1 MSTINTP
8 CDLALDA
15 VKALL
20 PYQPGKPIDELERE
34 LGLTNIVKLASNEN
48 PLGPSDLVKQA
59 IQKSINEVSLYPDG
73 NGFALKQALAK
84 KNGITSEMIT
94 LGNGSN
100 DVLDIIARVFLTQG
114 REAIFSEYAFVV
126 YAIATQAVNAT
137 ARVAK
142 AKPLSSSD
150 AYGHDLEAM
159 AKLVTDK
166 TAVIFIAN
174 PNNPTG
180 TWLNPSELEAFIA
193 SVPKHIVVVLDE
205 AYCEYLEQETAFD
218 SMLWLQHYPNLIIT
232 RTFSK
237 AYGLA
242 GLRVGYAVSQ
252 PNVADLLNRI
262 RQPFNVNSIALAAAE
277 AALSDQAYIE
287 QSREL
292 NQQGLQQLADG
303 FERLGLPYIPSV
315 GNFICVD
322 VGEKSSDVYQSLLRE
337 GVIVRP
343 VAGYNM
349 PRHLRV
355 SVGLY
360 EQNITLL
367 QALEKVLPSV

>member
-242 GLRVGYAVSQ
+242 GLRIGYAVSQ

>member
-48 PLGPSDLVKQA
+48 PLGPSLLVKQA
-59 IQKSINEVSLYPDG
+59 IEKSIDEVSLYPDG
-73 NGFALKQALAK
+73 NGFALKQALANK
-84 KNGITSEMIT
+84 HSITSEMIT

-100 DVLDIIARVFLTQG
+100 DVLDIIARVFLSEG

-142 AKPLSSSD
+142 AKPLGGDD
-150 AYGHDLEAM
+150 AYGHDLTTM
-159 AKLVTDK
+159 AELLTDK

-180 TWLNPSELEAFIA
+180 TWLDPAELETFIA

-205 AYCEYLEQETAFD
+205 AYCEYLQPETAFD
-218 SMLWLQHYPNLIIT
+218 SMQWLAHYPNLIIT

-252 PNVADLLNRI
+252 PAVADLLNRI

-277 AALSDQAYIE
+277 AALSDPAYIE

-303 FERLGLPYIPSV
+303 FDRLGLAYIPSV
-315 GNFICVD
+315 GNFICVE
-322 VGEKSSDVYQSLLRE
+322 VGDNSADVYQGLLKQ

-343 VAGYNM
+343 VAAYNM

-355 SVGLY
+355 SVGLA
-360 EQNITLL
+360 EQNIALL
-367 QALEKVLPSV
+367 EALEKVLPGV

>member
-48 PLGPSDLVKQA
+48 PLGPSLLVKQA
-59 IQKSINEVSLYPDG
+59 IEKSIDEVSLYPDG
-73 NGFALKQALAK
+73 NGFALKQALANK
-84 KNGITSEMIT
+84 HGITSEMIT

-100 DVLDIIARVFLTQG
+100 DVLDIIARVFLSEG

-142 AKPLSSSD
+142 AKPLGGDD
-150 AYGHDLEAM
+150 AYGHDLTTM
-159 AKLVTDK
+159 AELLTDK

-180 TWLNPSELEAFIA
+180 TWLDPAELETFIA

-205 AYCEYLEQETAFD
+205 AYCEYLQPETAFD
-218 SMLWLQHYPNLIIT
+218 SMQWLAHYPNLIIT

-252 PNVADLLNRI
+252 PAVADLLNRI

-277 AALSDQAYIE
+277 AALSDPAYIE

-303 FERLGLPYIPSV
+303 FDRLGLAYIPSV
-315 GNFICVD
+315 GNFICVE
-322 VGEKSSDVYQSLLRE
+322 VGDNSTDVYQGLLKQ

-343 VAGYNM
+343 VAAYNM

-355 SVGLY
+355 SVGLA
-360 EQNITLL
+360 EQNIALL
-367 QALEKVLPSV
+367 EALEKVLPGV